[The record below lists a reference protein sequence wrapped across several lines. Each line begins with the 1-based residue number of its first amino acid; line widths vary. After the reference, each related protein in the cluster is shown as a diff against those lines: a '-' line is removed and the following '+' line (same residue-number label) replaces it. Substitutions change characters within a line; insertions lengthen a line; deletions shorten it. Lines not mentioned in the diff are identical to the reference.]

1 MSRSNSLSD
10 DYDDTILTLRF
21 ANLMVPIWRSRN
33 AAQTKKN
40 IYVGVSGEKKRQSIS
55 SDRRL
60 LIPRVKG
67 EKRER
72 KRERERSI
80 DEVKRRKYDE
90 RGNRRNAGKSLED
103 WESEFYRWKE
113 ELAAH
118 YLNHPQEK
126 AVPRTGATLSRR
138 ISKSNVI
145 IKLSPPLGRFR

>member
-10 DYDDTILTLRF
+10 DYDDAILTLRF
-21 ANLMVPIWRSRN
+21 VNLMVSVWRSRN

-40 IYVGVSGEKKRQSIS
+40 IYVGVSGEKKRQSIP

-60 LIPRVKG
+60 LIPRVKR
-67 EKRER
+67 EKQ
-72 KRERERSI
+72 ERERNI
-80 DEVKRRKYDE
+80 DEVNRRKYDE
-90 RGNRRNAGKSLED
+90 RGNRRNAGESLED
-103 WESEFYRWKE
+103 WESEFYRRKE

-118 YLNHPQEK
+118 YLNHPREK

-145 IKLSPPLGRFR
+145 IKLSPPPGRFR

>member
-21 ANLMVPIWRSRN
+21 ANLMVSIWRSRN

-40 IYVGVSGEKKRQSIS
+40 IYVGVSGEKKRQSIPP
-55 SDRRL
+55 DRRL
-60 LIPRVKG
+60 LIPRVKKKETG
-67 EKRER
+67 
-72 KRERERSI
+72 ERSI

-90 RGNRRNAGKSLED
+90 RGNRRNAGESLGD
-103 WESEFYRWKE
+103 WQSEFYRRKE